1 MGCSDLQIVNWRN
14 GIEKDIDEVLQIPF
28 IFLNATKV
36 GILRKNDWCQGVTAS
51 NSDLEK
57 AFGTSDTEKV
67 SRIILEKGKEQISE
81 KERSHQIEEYV
92 ALLFCSIV

>member
-1 MGCSDLQIVNWRN
+1 M
-14 GIEKDIDEVLQIPF
+14 
-28 IFLNATKV
+28 
-36 GILRKNDWCQGVTAS
+36 TAS